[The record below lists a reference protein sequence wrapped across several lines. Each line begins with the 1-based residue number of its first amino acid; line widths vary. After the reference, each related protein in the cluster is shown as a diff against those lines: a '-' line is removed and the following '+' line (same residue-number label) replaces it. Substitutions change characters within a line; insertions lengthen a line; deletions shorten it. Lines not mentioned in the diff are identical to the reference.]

1 MAIRYSS
8 SNDDKSKFVHE
19 KNRCFAFPLRLTTFM
34 LAFKPYPMSKPG
46 EIQAYM
52 LVCVVLYW
60 ILKKDALTDFTKMTT
75 TAKPKFKPFLPYKNG
90 GKIKVIFYK
99 NKTFMLKKVVVLF
112 LKIVK
117 LKSLPAIFT
126 WHSWLGIWL
135 F

>member
-1 MAIRYSS
+1 
-8 SNDDKSKFVHE
+8 
-19 KNRCFAFPLRLTTFM
+19 
-34 LAFKPYPMSKPG
+34 
-46 EIQAYM
+46 
-52 LVCVVLYW
+52 
-60 ILKKDALTDFTKMTT
+60 MTT

-90 GKIKVIFYK
+90 GQIKVIFYK

-117 LKSLPAIFT
+117 FT

>member
-52 LVCVVLYW
+52 LVLLYC
-60 ILKKDALTDFTKMTT
+60 T
-75 TAKPKFKPFLPYKNG
+75 G
-90 GKIKVIFYK
+90 
-99 NKTFMLKKVVVLF
+99 F
-112 LKIVK
+112 LKRRING
-117 LKSLPAIFT
+117 LY
-126 WHSWLGIWL
+126 GNDDYR
-135 F
+135 